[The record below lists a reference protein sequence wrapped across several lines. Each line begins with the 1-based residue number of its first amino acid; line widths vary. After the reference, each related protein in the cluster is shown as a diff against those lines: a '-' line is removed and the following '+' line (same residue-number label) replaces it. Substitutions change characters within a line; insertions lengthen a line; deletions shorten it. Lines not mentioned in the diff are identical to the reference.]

1 MSRAPG
7 LCRSC
12 GGPKRGR
19 QARVASPIGE
29 CQFCFEQICERHS
42 FWYEIG
48 YVCLKCARDQAI
60 PKPPCWA
67 ALLRKGVMPSDD
79 SASAWFGP
87 VYFSHYLLTAP
98 TLFSIDWES
107 IPVGD
112 DITPAENQAEWFNI
126 CARATSRVDGYI
138 NQVLRATV
146 DVELFHGPDYHVN
159 VGPAAGGSSPS
170 PYWGNYG
177 FNTRLTASRWP
188 VLEVTKV
195 QTCPNNVWPRT
206 WTALPT
212 GYAEPEKPPIG
223 IYGSIAPG
231 GSADGGQGIIVAPG
245 YVNWSLGRNGWAI
258 LVTYLNGYPHCSLT
272 SAVAAGATSLP
283 VNDTTGWAISN
294 YYGTYTGATGVIK
307 DSGWQEAVHV
317 TTASTT
323 SGPET

>member
-1 MSRAPG
+1 M
-7 LCRSC
+7 
-12 GGPKRGR
+12 
-19 QARVASPIGE
+19 
-29 CQFCFEQICERHS
+29 
-42 FWYEIG
+42 
-48 YVCLKCARDQAI
+48 
-60 PKPPCWA
+60 
-67 ALLRKGVMPSDD
+67 
-79 SASAWFGP
+79 
-87 VYFSHYLLTAP
+87 
-98 TLFSIDWES
+98 
-107 IPVGD
+107 
-112 DITPAENQAEWFNI
+112 
-126 CARATSRVDGYI
+126 DGYI

-206 WTALPT
+206 WTVLPT

-323 SGPET
+323 SGPGNLTISAGLGYDHAAGTLVSTIPATVEQACILFCTAEALTRGATTTTIHDIGGHAQFTGGDINGLIVQGELMLHPYRRTI